1 MKSKKLMLFATRV
14 AVVAAVVLVATLPLA
29 AQGARHHLKRTYFST
44 GEQACLVS
52 PLGFTNQVPNNVALA
67 FVQSSSVQGTYRFHA
82 DGTGTAQ
89 FKELLITHSPAT
101 NASATSSEQSFSFTY
116 ALADDGTLT
125 LISGPVSGTILTGS
139 LKGVNVTL
147 INFPLM
153 SGRIERNGTTIMLST
168 TDPTIEMLTL
178 ELPNPLVLPR
188 ICHRMR
194 VLMPVH
200 VDPAED

>member
-1 MKSKKLMLFATRV
+1 MKSRKFLLFAFRL
-14 AVVAAVVLVATLPLA
+14 AVLAAFASVATLPLA
-29 AQGARHHLKRTYFST
+29 AQGARHQLKGTYFST
-44 GEQACLVS
+44 GAQACLVS
-52 PLGFTNQVPNNVALA
+52 PLGFTNQAPNNVALA

-89 FKELLITHSPAT
+89 FKELLITHTPAT

-147 INFPLM
+147 TDFPLM
-153 SGRIERNGTTIMLST
+153 SGRIERNGTTIMIST
-168 TDPTIEMLTL
+168 ADPTIEMLTL

-194 VLMPVH
+194 ILIPVH
-200 VDPAED
+200 VDAED